1 MSYTAYKKN
10 EEGKWELFKEFSDHN
25 DALGLYNCMVG
36 QIAMISNMGER
47 LPEDFVLPEEEVVEL
62 PPQEN

>member
-25 DALGLYNCMVG
+25 DALGLYAIMQG

-47 LPEDFVLPEEEVVEL
+47 LPEDFILPEEEVTEE
-62 PPQEN
+62 PSQET